1 MDSQPAD
8 VMAAMEQFLARIAPF
23 DPRPGAKVVS
33 VEMRAGR
40 VRGGFELTERSARA
54 LCEALARYTD
64 PDDHGRCSGCGGHLD
79 RNLQCPGCGYVGGVF
94 GETIAHRAAE
104 IASRGEG

>member
-1 MDSQPAD
+1 MTSQPAD
-8 VMAAMEQFLARIAPF
+8 VMAAMERFLARIAPF

-33 VEMRAGR
+33 VEMRAGG

>member
-1 MDSQPAD
+1 MTYPPAD
-8 VMAAMEQFLARIAPF
+8 VMAAMEEFLARIAPF
-23 DPRPGAKVVS
+23 DTQPGAPVVS

-64 PDDHGRCSGCGGHLD
+64 PDDNGRCRDCGGHLD
-79 RNLQCPGCGYVGGVF
+79 RNLQCPGCGHVGGVF
-94 GETIAHRAAE
+94 GETILHRAAE
-104 IASRGEG
+104 IANRRDG